1 MVMIDGDDMI
11 ETTTPPLIHP
21 LPLEVKALYNFHP
34 SYPSPPSSTPPSS
47 LFFPHFP
54 FLSLCPYLFFLL
66 TPFLYLPPSLTL
78 LICLPLP
85 SLVLFSQFLLP
96 SYPST
101 PLSFFFSPF
110 LYLSLPLPSSSP
122 NRHLPD
128 TIKFR

>member
-34 SYPSPPSSTPPSS
+34 SYPSPPSSTPSS
-47 LFFPHFP
+47 FLFFPHF
-54 FLSLCPYLFFLL
+54 LFFLL
-66 TPFLYLPPSLTL
+66 TPFLYLPPSLNL

-85 SLVLFSQFLLP
+85 SLVLFSQVLLP
-96 SYPST
+96 S
-101 PLSFFFSPF
+101 F
-110 LYLSLPLPSSSP
+110 LSLGPSLFLLFPFSLSLSSSSP